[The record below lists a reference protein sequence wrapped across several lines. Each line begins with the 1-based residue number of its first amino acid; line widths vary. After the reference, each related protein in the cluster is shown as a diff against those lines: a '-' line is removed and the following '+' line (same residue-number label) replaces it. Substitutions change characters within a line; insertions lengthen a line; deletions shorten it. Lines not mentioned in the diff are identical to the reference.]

1 MYTTLVQ
8 LPLRHDFTEDPSP
21 TAVAF
26 TGVPARGI
34 RYGVMAAFALTV
46 TGLIVAAGPPRA
58 AGAPVETVLP
68 IPVAGLATGPTG
80 LAGPLVAQHVTATTD
95 TAEPGVTHFR
105 GTEGTCACMI
115 HWRHLTTGA
124 AGTSNLWFGL
134 PPADERAVTD
144 SGVLIAAVTT
154 SGAGGPITAL
164 PGAGLWL
171 VP

>member
-1 MYTTLVQ
+1 MYSTLDQ
-8 LPLRHDFTEDPSP
+8 LPLRHDLTDVPSP
-21 TAVAF
+21 PVAAF
-26 TGVPARGI
+26 TAVPARGI
-34 RYGVMAAFALTV
+34 RYGVMAAFLLTV
-46 TGLIVAAGPPRA
+46 IGLIVLVGPPRA

-80 LAGPLVAQHVTATTD
+80 LAGPLVAQHVTAATD

-115 HWRHLTTGA
+115 HWRNLATGA

-134 PPADERAVTD
+134 PAADERAVTG